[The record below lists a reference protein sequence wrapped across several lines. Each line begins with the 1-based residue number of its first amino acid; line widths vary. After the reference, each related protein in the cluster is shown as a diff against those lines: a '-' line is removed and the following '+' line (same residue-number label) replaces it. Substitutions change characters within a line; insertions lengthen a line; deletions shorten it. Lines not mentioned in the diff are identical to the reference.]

1 MVYHTAYL
9 MQLRSFEALSSKPQE
24 KCGRAGQ
31 NASASGRNA
40 PIGLHCPPIFAAIGD
55 HSDKQQRAPAEETMT
70 PRTSSAASQNLRSAQ
85 PDGRDDRTNLSHQ
98 YGSIGI
104 QAVAAAARYSDRR
117 ESPAHETVPAS
128 APGLRID
135 LRFVE
140 SAS

>member
-1 MVYHTAYL
+1 
-9 MQLRSFEALSSKPQE
+9 
-24 KCGRAGQ
+24 
-31 NASASGRNA
+31 
-40 PIGLHCPPIFAAIGD
+40 
-55 HSDKQQRAPAEETMT
+55 MT

-85 PDGRDDRTNLSHQ
+85 PDRRSDRTNLSHQ

-117 ESPAHETVPAS
+117 KSPAHAS
-128 APGLRID
+128 TSGLRID

>member
-1 MVYHTAYL
+1 
-9 MQLRSFEALSSKPQE
+9 
-24 KCGRAGQ
+24 
-31 NASASGRNA
+31 
-40 PIGLHCPPIFAAIGD
+40 
-55 HSDKQQRAPAEETMT
+55 MT
-70 PRTSSAASQNLRSAQ
+70 PRTSSAASQNSHTAQ
-85 PDGRDDRTNLSHQ
+85 PDGRDHTNLSRR

-117 ESPAHETVPAS
+117 KSPAHEGSAHESPAH

>member
-1 MVYHTAYL
+1 
-9 MQLRSFEALSSKPQE
+9 
-24 KCGRAGQ
+24 
-31 NASASGRNA
+31 
-40 PIGLHCPPIFAAIGD
+40 
-55 HSDKQQRAPAEETMT
+55 MT

-85 PDGRDDRTNLSHQ
+85 PDGDRTNLSHQ

-104 QAVAAAARYSDRR
+104 QAVAAAARYSDCGK
-117 ESPAHETVPAS
+117 SSAHETAHETAPAS

>member
-1 MVYHTAYL
+1 
-9 MQLRSFEALSSKPQE
+9 
-24 KCGRAGQ
+24 
-31 NASASGRNA
+31 
-40 PIGLHCPPIFAAIGD
+40 
-55 HSDKQQRAPAEETMT
+55 MT
-70 PRTSSAASQNLRSAQ
+70 PRTSSSASQNLRSAQ
-85 PDGRDDRTNLSHQ
+85 PDGRGDRTNLSHH

-117 ESPAHETVPAS
+117 KSPTPAS